1 MAFGIAQSLQNMQP
15 AIEEQTGS
23 LPQNLS
29 HLSKLVTLF
38 HLRFGIGIGPRKLYI
53 YAYLEISN
61 WIYNNNKTV
70 RYFLFWYYL
79 IRCVKTEDELFLGI
93 VRGSFGKAMVNSN
106 GIVYITKSI
115 IMPE

>member
-38 HLRFGIGIGPRKLYI
+38 HLRFGISIGPKKLYI

-61 WIYNNNKTV
+61 WIYA
-70 RYFLFWYYL
+70 
-79 IRCVKTEDELFLGI
+79 VK
-93 VRGSFGKAMVNSN
+93 KQ
-106 GIVYITKSI
+106 
-115 IMPE
+115 